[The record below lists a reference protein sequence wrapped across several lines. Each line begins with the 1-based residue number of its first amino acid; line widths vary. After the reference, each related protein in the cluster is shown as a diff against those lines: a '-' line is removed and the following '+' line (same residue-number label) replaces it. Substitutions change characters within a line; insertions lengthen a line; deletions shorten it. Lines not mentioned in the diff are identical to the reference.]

1 MKKVNKSVARRAY
14 NTGKKVAICPCYVS
28 PFSSWFSGIYTK
40 DGADSSIDFDK
51 LCDMIAYYTC
61 NAELGRTLVYYI
73 EEE

>member
-14 NTGKKVAICPCYVS
+14 NAGKKVAICPCYVS
-28 PFSSWFSGIYTK
+28 PFSMWFGGFYTN

-51 LCDMIAYYTC
+51 LCNTISYYNC
-61 NAELGRTLVYYI
+61 NEELGRTLAYYI